1 MRYLQCTWYLS
12 LLLYQRVRVQENA
25 SEMPPGC
32 MPRTLDV
39 ILRGEMVERAKAGD
53 KAVFA
58 GSLVAVPDVAQMAA
72 PGEKVQVVNKV
83 DTRNPTEGVSGL
95 KALGV
100 RELTYKLAFLASS
113 VQPSESRQGV
123 VSIRDDPDDT
133 AAGFTVQDKERILRM
148 KGTPNVYH
156 KLANSICPTV
166 YGHEEVKRGILLM
179 LFGGVH
185 KESPRDHTKLRG
197 DINCCLVGDPS
208 TAKSQFLKFVCNMLP
223 RAVYSSGKASSAAGL
238 TATVTRDEESGEFC
252 IEAGA
257 LMLSDN
263 GICCID
269 EFDKMEPRDQ
279 VAIHEAMEQQTISI
293 AKAGIQATL
302 NARASILAAANP
314 EGGRYDRKKSLR
326 ANLNL
331 TSAIMSR
338 FDLFFVLL
346 DELDERRDYAI
357 AKHIV
362 GIHQHGAPP
371 LVLRSH
377 APQVCMRPALLIRCP
392 SPLAYLGLRIADMCA
407 SPTA

>member
-133 AAGFTVQDKERILRM
+133 AAGFTVQDKERILRI
-148 KGTPNVYH
+148 GHAECLPQ
-156 KLANSICPTV
+156 AWNSICPQSMGTKKSNEHLADALWGRAQGIATRPHQITWGYQLLPCRRSF
-166 YGHEEVKRGILLM
+166 YGE
-179 LFGGVH
+179 
-185 KESPRDHTKLRG
+185 
-197 DINCCLVGDPS
+197 
-208 TAKSQFLKFVCNMLP
+208 
-223 RAVYSSGKASSAAGL
+223 
-238 TATVTRDEESGEFC
+238 
-252 IEAGA
+252 
-257 LMLSDN
+257 
-263 GICCID
+263 
-269 EFDKMEPRDQ
+269 
-279 VAIHEAMEQQTISI
+279 VAI
-293 AKAGIQATL
+293 
-302 NARASILAAANP
+302 
-314 EGGRYDRKKSLR
+314 
-326 ANLNL
+326 
-331 TSAIMSR
+331 
-338 FDLFFVLL
+338 
-346 DELDERRDYAI
+346 
-357 AKHIV
+357 
-362 GIHQHGAPP
+362 
-371 LVLRSH
+371 
-377 APQVCMRPALLIRCP
+377 PQVRV
-392 SPLAYLGLRIADMCA
+392 
-407 SPTA
+407 